1 MGYDLHITRAQDWTD
16 SESIPI
22 TGAEWKALVASDPQL
37 ELIGAAE
44 AAAPDGVLRY
54 ENPGLARWSGHTTDE
69 EVWFDLRQGRVVVK
83 NPDEATIA
91 KMVAVASALGARV
104 VGDDGETY
112 DSSGVPPGPPPVSFA
127 QRVAAWFHRMRP
139 SPAPDVALP
148 PFAVGAGEGDGRR
161 RHRGIGRPAGHAWA
175 RDDRGALRRWTGADL
190 FDVRARPDGALTGYE
205 TNEGRASFQ
214 RPRVKSGN
222 SIADPPDFT
231 DISDSGAGALQ
242 AAAS

>member
-127 QRVAAWFHRMRP
+127 QRVAAWFQRMRP

-148 PFAVGAGEGDGRR
+148 PFAVGARVRGMGGEGTVVSVDPQAMHGHGTIEVRFDDGRVLTYSMFA
-161 RHRGIGRPAGHAWA
+161 H
-175 RDDRGALRRWTGADL
+175 DL
-190 FDVRARPDGALTGYE
+190 TEL
-205 TNEGRASFQ
+205 
-214 RPRVKSGN
+214 
-222 SIADPPDFT
+222 
-231 DISDSGAGALQ
+231 
-242 AAAS
+242 